1 MVKMKLIRS
10 SYMILQYVVFLQSSD
25 CDVTLVSHHQIYS
38 DATIL
43 LSLLVQREYN
53 SDSTM

>member
-25 CDVTLVSHHQIYS
+25 CDVTLVSHHQICS

-43 LSLLVQREYN
+43 LSLLVQRGYN